1 MNTLSENISL
11 FKVFMSEDVISP
23 VNEVLMSGFITQ
35 GKQVEAFEEAL
46 KEYFQ
51 HPYILTLNSATS
63 GLTLAQRLALTPEEW
78 EKREKY
84 TVLTPALTCF
94 ATTVPIMA
102 NNMKIGWIDTQ
113 RNSCNVDINDIKR
126 KLSKETRIIQ
136 VVHWGG
142 NPVDLDGLKEL
153 QDYCTKEYNHTP
165 TIIEDC
171 AHAFGSEYKDKKIG
185 THGNICVMSLQAI
198 KHLTTGDGGLIF
210 LPNEEMYNRAKLLR
224 WYGIDRDHRNKGDFR
239 MENDIAEWGYKYH
252 MNDIAATIGLYNLP
266 HIKKLQEKTSE
277 NCDFF
282 RKNLKN
288 KHILGI
294 MPSEGVSANWLFTI
308 RVRHKQEFIN
318 YMQTHKIMC
327 SQVHNRNDIH
337 SSVKDFRT
345 YLPNLDSLEHEIV
358 CVPCGWWLT
367 SEQRDYIKETINSF
381 NPTERISSFLACA
394 ENH

>member
-11 FKVFMSEDVISP
+11 FKVFMSEDVLSP

-51 HPYILTLNSATS
+51 YPYILTLNSATS

-113 RNSCNVDINDIKR
+113 RNSCNVDISDIKR

-153 QDYCTKEYNHTP
+153 QDY
-165 TIIEDC
+165 
-171 AHAFGSEYKDKKIG
+171 
-185 THGNICVMSLQAI
+185 
-198 KHLTTGDGGLIF
+198 
-210 LPNEEMYNRAKLLR
+210 
-224 WYGIDRDHRNKGDFR
+224 
-239 MENDIAEWGYKYH
+239 
-252 MNDIAATIGLYNLP
+252 
-266 HIKKLQEKTSE
+266 
-277 NCDFF
+277 
-282 RKNLKN
+282 
-288 KHILGI
+288 
-294 MPSEGVSANWLFTI
+294 
-308 RVRHKQEFIN
+308 
-318 YMQTHKIMC
+318 
-327 SQVHNRNDIH
+327 
-337 SSVKDFRT
+337 
-345 YLPNLDSLEHEIV
+345 
-358 CVPCGWWLT
+358 
-367 SEQRDYIKETINSF
+367 
-381 NPTERISSFLACA
+381 
-394 ENH
+394 

>member
-1 MNTLSENISL
+1 MYNKQNISL
-11 FKVFMSEDVISP
+11 FKVFMSEDVLKP
-23 VNEVLMSGFITQ
+23 VNDVLMSGFITQ

-63 GLTLAQRLALTPEEW
+63 GLTLAHRLALTPEEW
-78 EKREKY
+78 KERENL

-102 NNMKIGWIDTQ
+102 NNMNICWIDTQ
-113 RNSCNVDINDIKR
+113 QKSCNINVEDIKR

-142 NPVDLDGLKEL
+142 NPVDLDALKEL
-153 QDYCTKEYNHTP
+153 QDYCLQEYGHTP
-165 TIIEDC
+165 TIVEDC
-171 AHAFGSEYKDKKIG
+171 AHAFGSEYKGKKIG

-239 MENDIAEWGYKYH
+239 MEHDISEWGYKYH

-266 HIKKLQEKTSE
+266 HIKKLQEKTAE

-294 MPSEGVSANWLFTI
+294 MPSNGLSANWLFTI
-308 RVRHKQEFIN
+308 RIRHKLLFN
-318 YMQTHKIMC
+318 KYMNSNNIMC

-337 SSVKDFRT
+337 SSVKEFRT
-345 YLPNLDSLEHEIV
+345 YLPNLDSLEQEAV
-358 CVPCGWWLT
+358 CIPCGWWLS
-367 SEQRDYIKETINSF
+367 SEERDHILNAINSF
-381 NPTERISSFLACA
+381 NPTERMSSFLACS